1 MEEVNTIKKTNGK
14 SNPHVIEIE
23 RQYSV
28 LPPFLTIT
36 ERLFSIAEI
45 ALEFEEMRKEIER
58 LTREKSTLQKMD
70 DLNQKEIK
78 ETKKELESMLS
89 IKQQYRVVEKALD
102 NKTKENNK
110 LKRDLTQERSN
121 KAKAERTLSHAK
133 QELTTLDRR
142 FKTQQKELEL
152 AKKTHSEYESRT
164 TQEIKDL
171 ETNLEKIEA
180 QTSRYGTML
189 NLISKV
195 RDIPFGLER
204 VLEKGGIEV
213 DDVDTS
219 VSHPALVG
227 SKKAFIRPSLN
238 RDDWNIRGLCMAKD
252 RSNVKSS
259 QDALAFDVRHGTL
272 HIGIADGVSTSHRQ
286 SEWAHRLARAGL
298 SPQPI
303 NAIEQARKQHQA
315 HAETMLDLVD
325 PQFRW
330 MEEQMLHKSS
340 EATLL
345 TLQDT
350 KQETIQLKRRG
361 DVWAAAYMNGAW
373 NIVMGPSKVAGTTA
387 FSSNETTVFDTEI
400 ELPRPDRILVMTD
413 GIHPTDGEGL
423 EALWNGLHLKEDAEF
438 DEWKSA
444 SDQTGV
450 FDATDDVS
458 VLAITFSKSKSK
470 EE

>member
-1 MEEVNTIKKTNGK
+1 MSKVNQNQITNGIR
-14 SNPHVIEIE
+14 NPKVIEIKRE
-23 RQYSV
+23 YSIK
-28 LPPFLTIT
+28 PPFFTFT
-36 ERLFSIAEI
+36 ERIFSSAEV
-45 ALEFEEMRKEIER
+45 ALEFEEMREEIER
-58 LTREKSTLQKMD
+58 LVLEKSTLQKMD
-70 DLNQKEIK
+70 VLNQKEIK
-78 ETKKELESMLS
+78 EIKKELDSLSS
-89 IKQQYRVVEKALD
+89 IKQQYRVVEKDLD

-110 LKRDLTQERSN
+110 IKRDLTQERSN
-121 KAKAERTLSHAK
+121 KGKAERTLSHVK

-152 AKKTHSEYESRT
+152 AKKAYSEYESRT
-164 TQEIKDL
+164 TKEIKDL
-171 ETNLEKIEA
+171 ETNLEKIES

-213 DDVDTS
+213 NDVDTC
-219 VSHPALVG
+219 VSYPPLVG
-227 SKKAFIRPSLN
+227 SKKECVRPSFES
-238 RDDWNIRGLCMAKD
+238 DDWNIRGLCMAKD
-252 RSNVKSS
+252 RANVKSS

-272 HIGIADGVSTSHRQ
+272 HVGIADGVSTSHRQ

-303 NAIEQARKQHQA
+303 DAIEQSRKQHQD

-340 EATLL
+340 QATLL

-350 KQETIQLKRRG
+350 KQDTIQLKRRG
-361 DVWAAAYMNGAW
+361 DVWAAAYSDGAW
-373 NIVMGPSKVAGTTA
+373 KIVMEPSKVAGTTA

-400 ELPRPDRILVMTD
+400 ELARPDRILVMTD

-438 DEWKSA
+438 DEWKST

-458 VLAITFSKSKSK
+458 VLAITFSKSK

>member
-1 MEEVNTIKKTNGK
+1 MSKVNQNQITNGMR
-14 SNPHVIEIE
+14 NPKVIEIKRE
-23 RQYSV
+23 YSIK
-28 LPPFLTIT
+28 PPFFTFT
-36 ERLFSIAEI
+36 ERIFSSAEV
-45 ALEFEEMRKEIER
+45 ALEFEEMREEIER
-58 LTREKSTLQKMD
+58 LIQEKSTLQKMD

-78 ETKKELESMLS
+78 EIKKELDSLSS
-89 IKQQYRVVEKALD
+89 IKQQYRVAEKALD
-102 NKTKENNK
+102 NKTKENNN
-110 LKRDLTQERSN
+110 LKRGLTEERSN

-142 FKTQQKELEL
+142 FKSQQKELEL

-164 TQEIKDL
+164 TQEINDL
-171 ETNLEKIEA
+171 EANLEKIEA

-189 NLISKV
+189 NLVSKV

-227 SKKAFIRPSLN
+227 SKKAFVRPSLE
-238 RDDWNIRGLCMAKD
+238 RDDWNIRGLCIAKD

-272 HIGIADGVSTSHRQ
+272 YVGIADGVSTSHRQ

-303 NAIEQARKQHQA
+303 NAIEQARKQHQD

-350 KQETIQLKRRG
+350 KQDTIQLKRRG
-361 DVWAAAYMNGAW
+361 DVWAAAYTDGAW
-373 NIVMGPSKVAGTTA
+373 NIVMEPSKVAGTTA
-387 FSSNETTVFDTEI
+387 FSSNEATVFDTEI
-400 ELPRPDRILVMTD
+400 ELARPDRILVMTD
-413 GIHPTDGEGL
+413 GIHPTDGDGL
-423 EALWNGLHLKEDAEF
+423 EALWNGLHLKEGAEF
-438 DEWKSA
+438 DEWKST